1 MRVRKLMT
9 VAPTTCGPNDS
20 CSEAARIMWDCDCGS
35 VPVVDSTGR
44 AVGIVTDRDI
54 CMAALFHG
62 SPLSTISLA
71 EVMSGDLCTCH
82 ADDDVREAERLMTQ
96 RQVRRL
102 PVTDEAGT
110 LVGILSLG
118 DVAQTVGRDG
128 RASRPEGVELV
139 TTIAAISEPRT
150 NHHASAQR

>member
-1 MRVRKLMT
+1 MKIRELMT
-9 VAPTTCGPNDS
+9 ERVWTCRAQDS
-20 CSEAARIMWDCDCGS
+20 LVKAAQIMWDSDCGA
-35 VPVVDSTGR
+35 VPVVDGAECLR
-44 AVGIVTDRDI
+44 GIITDRDI

-82 ADDDVREAERLMTQ
+82 AQDDVREAERLMTQ

-102 PVTDEAGT
+102 PVTDDAGT

-150 NHHASAQR
+150 NHHASALR